1 MWGNQ
6 YQRQMIKSL
15 FREFLL
21 AEIYEFEKNIGVKT
35 SVDCRFLVPDH
46 HFERRLDILSLLE
59 SNLLNFSLKVFR
71 TNYLKGNR
79 KSFTRLKKAFRYRQL
94 YRSILKNGFEV
105 KKCRDLPILF
115 VSNECIYRLDGHHRA
130 SILRYLDYDN
140 VPTLVIRP
148 RDALILSNIP
158 KKYKLF
164 LEELSESQL
173 FLGDFEHHANLVNA
187 VD

>member
-21 AEIYEFEKNIGVKT
+21 DEIYEFEKIIGVRT

-46 HFERRLDILSLLE
+46 HFERRLDILSVLDR
-59 SNLLNFSLKVFR
+59 NLLNFSLRVFH
-71 TNYLKGNR
+71 TNYVKGNR
-79 KSFTRLKKAFRYRQL
+79 KSFSRLKKAFRYRQL
-94 YRSILKNGFEV
+94 YRSILKNGFKV
-105 KKCRDLPILF
+105 KKSRDLPILF

-130 SILRYLDYDN
+130 SILRYLNYDN

-148 RDALILSNIP
+148 RDVLNLSNIP
-158 KKYKLF
+158 KKYKMF
-164 LEELSESQL
+164 LEELSESHL
-173 FLGDFEHHANLVNA
+173 SLGDFEQHANIMSA